1 MTVWTVTRFVV
12 ICDRCQV
19 PAGGGGVEAQ
29 WESRAAAIAEVCGP
43 RWGWV
48 ATADGQLCDRCVA
61 VLNCLTQGH
70 DWGPWQPLPAAR
82 DPDGEDLRVRVCTG
96 CGRDEV
102 ADVERQA
109 IGPTG
114 GSVLASG
121 AA

>member
-1 MTVWTVTRFVV
+1 MTVWPVTRFVV

-48 ATADGQLCDRCVA
+48 ATADGQLCDRCV
-61 VLNCLTQGH
+61 
-70 DWGPWQPLPAAR
+70 
-82 DPDGEDLRVRVCTG
+82 DGEDLRVRVCTG

>member
-48 ATADGQLCDRCVA
+48 ATA
-61 VLNCLTQGH
+61 VLTCRTQGH
-70 DWGPWQPLPAAR
+70 DWGPWQPLPAAC